1 MTLTGYPAEVL
12 PWASFFHLFS
22 FSFSP
27 KAHPKGGSA
36 GKPSRAHEKAKKG
49 HQFPNFGLF
58 APEKVGIGTLQAVQ
72 YPTRRCPTLRS
83 PEAPP
88 RGAALARG
96 GRAGSILGH
105 LCLRRLSSRES
116 DRDERLGS
124 AAAAAAGPGLGAVCV
139 RAGGSVCA
147 AWGGAEVAA
156 VASPAPSYLRRE
168 CLPTPPP
175 RPPVSPPPPRSLPTG
190 RPSPAAPLFT
200 SLHLTSRGYPALR
213 YPGEGRRETG
223 EKGGGCVC
231 GGEGEKAVT
240 GPPAPRCQRRP
251 PPEVR

>member
-124 AAAAAAGPGLGAVCV
+124 AAPAAAGPGRGAVCV
-139 RAGGSVCA
+139 RAGGFGLCCLGRSRGSGCGVACA
-147 AWGGAEVAA
+147 VL
-156 VASPAPSYLRRE
+156 PA
-168 CLPTPPP
+168 TG
-175 RPPVSPPPPRSLPTG
+175 VSPHT
-190 RPSPAAPLFT
+190 AAPPARQPSSAPLAADWT
-200 SLHLTSRGYPALR
+200 TLPRRASLHLASPHLTGLSRPSLSGGGTEGDGR
-213 YPGEGRRETG
+213 EGRGLCVWRGGRE
-223 EKGGGCVC
+223 GGDR
-231 GGEGEKAVT
+231 APSAPLSA
-240 GPPAPRCQRRP
+240 PPAP
-251 PPEVR
+251 